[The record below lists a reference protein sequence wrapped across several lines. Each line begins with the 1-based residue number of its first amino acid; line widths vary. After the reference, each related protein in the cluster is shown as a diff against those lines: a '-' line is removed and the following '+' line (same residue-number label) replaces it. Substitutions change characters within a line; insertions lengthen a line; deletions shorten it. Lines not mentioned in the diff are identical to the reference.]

1 MTEYIV
7 GPDINSGYV
16 VRAVDREAG
25 TDKIVAFRN
34 HRDDAERLARE
45 FREGQTPRAK
55 RAAQRWGEG

>member
-34 HRDDAERLARE
+34 HRDDGASRAGVSRGSDPK
-45 FREGQTPRAK
+45 GQAG
-55 RAAQRWGEG
+55 RAALG